1 MEGLPFQINR
11 TLPFPITRTN
21 TEQKMNEWRSCCFT
35 LDRRCLLFLV
45 QVVITILMMVFS
57 MYKLVVSDECSP
69 DRQVFSSILTMCL
82 SIWLPSPR
90 ISKKD

>member
-1 MEGLPFQINR
+1 MEIIEDVIITPINS
-11 TLPFPITRTN
+11 ITS
-21 TEQKMNEWRSCCFT
+21 EQRANEWRSCCFT
-35 LDRRCLLFLV
+35 LDRRCVLFLV
-45 QVVITILMMVFS
+45 QVIITVLMMVFS

-82 SIWLPSPR
+82 SIWLPAPR